1 VKLLGI
7 VGSPRKG
14 ANSTALLERLLA
26 GAREERAKVRAI
38 RPWEMRIAPCLA
50 CDACFK
56 HGRCVVKD
64 DFQSVYDLILGSDGL
79 ALATPI
85 YFGAVSAQVKP
96 LIDRCQCFW
105 AMRDVAQ
112 ATMPPAPAGG
122 QRKGVLIATA
132 AQVRESMFDGARVT
146 FKYLMR
152 SLQGQVYV
160 ELLYGGY
167 DERSAILR
175 NPVAMKRAY
184 NVGRRLALGLEPEGD
199 AAC

>member
-1 VKLLGI
+1 
-7 VGSPRKG
+7 
-14 ANSTALLERLLA
+14 
-26 GAREERAKVRAI
+26 
-38 RPWEMRIAPCLA
+38 
-50 CDACFK
+50 
-56 HGRCVVKD
+56 
-64 DFQSVYDLILGSDGL
+64 
-79 ALATPI
+79 
-85 YFGAVSAQVKP
+85 
-96 LIDRCQCFW
+96 
-105 AMRDVAQ
+105 
-112 ATMPPAPAGG
+112 
-122 QRKGVLIATA
+122 
-132 AQVRESMFDGARVT
+132 MFDGARVT